1 MIYHHHPISPLWKLP
16 FWSIQFMDKAS
27 WQMTLN
33 ESKPWHPR
41 YSIPKYIIGLG
52 PIPSWHQKCRKN
64 RTQSPAAFRSASAAR
79 LPSYRFQCRSS
90 RMVRRCWAVWVIGLQ
105 TTWCHRLCQ
114 LALLAPTSSPPDNA
128 LALRSSGADLTSPHL
143 MTDRY
148 LSWPSTSDQH
158 GLDEKAALCPEG
170 ELKGNTAQLLQRFQS
185 QLEK

>member
-1 MIYHHHPISPLWKLP
+1 
-16 FWSIQFMDKAS
+16 
-27 WQMTLN
+27 
-33 ESKPWHPR
+33 
-41 YSIPKYIIGLG
+41 
-52 PIPSWHQKCRKN
+52 
-64 RTQSPAAFRSASAAR
+64 
-79 LPSYRFQCRSS
+79 
-90 RMVRRCWAVWVIGLQ
+90 
-105 TTWCHRLCQ
+105 LCQ